1 VLPGGGLA
9 LLVTRGVGSRAL
21 ETRSVERRL
30 SAVLAA
36 DVAGYSRL
44 VGADEEGTLARLAAL
59 RAELID
65 PAIATHRGRIIKTT
79 GDGILVE
86 FPSVVDAARCAL
98 AVQRGLAQ
106 RDADVAAERR
116 IAFRIGIHLGDVV
129 VDGDDLL
136 GDAVNVA
143 ARLEGIADP
152 GGISLSE
159 DAWRQVRD
167 KLPEAAFV
175 DLGEQTLKNIARPVR
190 VYRIDLAGT
199 RPATTLPLPD
209 KPSIAVLPFDN
220 LSGDPEQEYF
230 TDGIVEDVITGL
242 SRINW
247 LFVIARNSSFAY
259 KGKAVDVRRVGREL
273 GVRYVLEGSVR
284 KSGNRVRITGQLIE
298 AETGNH
304 VWADRYDGVLEDV
317 FDLQDQITAT
327 IVGII
332 EPSVRRAEIERARR
346 KRPDNLDAYELYLR
360 ALPHT
365 HSAMPDDVAIAM
377 PFLERALELDP
388 DYAPAH
394 AALAICREVRCR
406 GSGADEAER
415 AEGLRHARLALA
427 LGTDDAAAL
436 AFAALAVLH
445 LGLDFDAA
453 SGAIARALS
462 LNASCATALYWGAH
476 IHAMGGDPALAED
489 YANRALRLSPFDP
502 IGYEAHVALGAV
514 RVRSRRYDDAA
525 ACFAR
530 AVQANPRFSVPYGLR
545 AAALALGGHVADA
558 KAVARTFLEM
568 DPSFSIRR
576 FIEFAAFVEPEIRA
590 AIAAGLRQAGV
601 PE

>member
-1 VLPGGGLA
+1 
-9 LLVTRGVGSRAL
+9 
-21 ETRSVERRL
+21 
-30 SAVLAA
+30 VLAA

-65 PAIATHRGRIIKTT
+65 PAITTHRGRIIKTT
-79 GDGILVE
+79 GDGLLVE

-106 RDADVAAERR
+106 RDVDVAAERR

-143 ARLEGIADP
+143 ARLEGIAEP

-167 KLPEAAFV
+167 KLPEAAFIDV
-175 DLGEQTLKNIARPVR
+175 GEQTLKNIARPVR
-190 VYRIDLAGT
+190 VYWIDMTGT

-209 KPSIAVLPFDN
+209 KPSIAVLPFQN
-220 LSGDPEQEYF
+220 MSGDPEQEYF
-230 TDGIVEDVITGL
+230 TDGMVEDVITGL

-247 LFVIARNSSFAY
+247 LFVIARNSTFAY
-259 KGKAVDVRRVGREL
+259 KGKAVDVRQVGREL
-273 GVRYVLEGSVR
+273 GVRYVLECSVR
-284 KSGNRVRITGQLIE
+284 KSANRVRITGQLIE
-298 AETGNH
+298 AETGKH
-304 VWADRYDGVLEDV
+304 VWADRYDCVLEDV

-346 KRPDNLDAYELYLR
+346 KRPDNLGAYDLYLR

-365 HSAMPDDVAIAM
+365 HSAMPNDIEIAI

-394 AALAICREVRCR
+394 AALALCREVRYR
-406 GSGADEAER
+406 GPASDESER

-436 AFAALAVLH
+436 ASAALTVFH
-445 LGLDFDAA
+445 LDLDFEAA

-476 IHAMGGDPALAED
+476 IHALGGDAALAED
-489 YANRALRLSPFDP
+489 HATRALRLSPFDP
-502 IGYEAHVALGAV
+502 ISQEGHIALGAV
-514 RVRSRRYDDAA
+514 RLRSQRYDDAA
-525 ACFAR
+525 ACFGR
-530 AVQANPRFSVPYGLR
+530 AVQANPRFSIPYALR
-545 AAALALGGHVADA
+545 AAALALGGRVDEA

-568 DPSFSIRR
+568 DPTFRVRR
-576 FIEFAAFVEPEIRA
+576 FTEFAAFVEPEMRA